1 MKKFS
6 KICLIIVAVLGGMG
20 LLLGGISA
28 LLGGGFGAVRRM
40 AERGELDAGNW
51 HIRPYELYYSSDE
64 EDTEDDWGADDDA
77 KVYTYEAAGIKNL
90 DIDIDAAEIYVKQ
103 GTDDKNLVVRT
114 YGCKEKYYKGDI
126 NNKDTLQIQYEIHKQ
141 FPDNYDAQIVIE
153 IPKKMTFDTMDFDIG
168 AADADFASGSVN
180 CRTMELNVGAG
191 ELTGADFAVTGMT
204 WSAFRPSDD
213 CCQYSYLIPSNMFA
227 VVVLG
232 YVQEI
237 FADLNL
243 ADSESIIADAKRL
256 QAEIQ
261 EGIENYAYTTNSK
274 GEKIYAFEVD
284 GLGNASIMDDP
295 NVPSLLAAPYLG
307 YCEIDDEVYQATRR
321 TVLSPENPYFYEGK
335 YASGLGSSHTFYRY
349 IWPIALSI
357 QGLTTTDKAEKKQL
371 LDQLVA
377 CDGGTGVM
385 HESFHVDDP
394 TFYSRE
400 WFSWANMMFCE
411 LVLDYLD
418 IR

>member
-6 KICLIIVAVLGGMG
+6 KICLIIVGVLGGMG

-114 YGCKEKYYKGDI
+114 YGCKEKYYKEDI
-126 NNKDTLQIQYEIHKQ
+126 NKDTLQIQYEIHKQ

-153 IPKKMTFDTMDFDIG
+153 IPEKMTFDTMDFDIG

-191 ELTGADFAVTGMT
+191 ELTGADFAVTGT
-204 WSAFRPSDD
+204 LD
-213 CCQYSYLIPSNMFA
+213 IK
-227 VVVLG
+227 LG
-232 YVQEI
+232 AGDI
-237 FADLNL
+237 DL
-243 ADSESIIADAKRL
+243 E
-256 QAEIQ
+256 
-261 EGIENYAYTTNSK
+261 
-274 GEKIYAFEVD
+274 
-284 GLGNASIMDDP
+284 
-295 NVPSLLAAPYLG
+295 
-307 YCEIDDEVYQATRR
+307 
-321 TVLSPENPYFYEGK
+321 
-335 YASGLGSSHTFYRY
+335 
-349 IWPIALSI
+349 
-357 QGLTTTDKAEKKQL
+357 
-371 LDQLVA
+371 
-377 CDGGTGVM
+377 GGTYKDIKLDCGMGSFALDGIVAENVKAHCGM
-385 HESFHVDDP
+385 GDGSITLRGREEDYNYKMSCGMGDLTVNGES
-394 TFYSRE
+394 YSDL
-400 WFSWANMMFCE
+400 SGSYKVTNAGA
-411 LVLDYLD
+411 VGTIDLDCGMGSIDFD
-418 IR
+418 IES